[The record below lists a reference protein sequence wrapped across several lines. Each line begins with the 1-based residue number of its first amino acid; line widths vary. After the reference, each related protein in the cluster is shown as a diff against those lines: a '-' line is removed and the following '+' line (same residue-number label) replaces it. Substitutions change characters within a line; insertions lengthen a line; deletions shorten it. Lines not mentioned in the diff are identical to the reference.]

1 MVREVTATEAKAKLL
16 SLLDDVENGEPV
28 EITRHGRRVAR
39 IVPATGGMALWGLHE
54 GMVTIDAT
62 DEELIHGYEWDQE
75 AWLKKFDDL

>member
-16 SLLDDVENGEPV
+16 ALLDEVENGEAV

-54 GMVTIDAT
+54 GMVTIHAT
-62 DEELIHGYEWDQE
+62 DEELLSPIEWDEQE
-75 AWLKKFDDL
+75 WLRKFDDL